1 MSDNNSNPVATTGKV
16 NNSKSKNNSNSIA
29 ATTGNNS
36 APTNLSKKVNNIT
49 NSPNNLVINNSK
61 CNETLKVNFKPAKTN
76 NSKNKTPDNSEGKMA
91 CIIS

>member
-1 MSDNNSNPVATTGKV
+1 MPSNNSNPVATTGKV
-16 NNSKSKNNSNSIA
+16 NNSKSKNNSNSIT
-29 ATTGNNS
+29 TTGNNS

>member
-1 MSDNNSNPVATTGKV
+1 MSSNNSNPVDTKGKV
-16 NNSKSKNNSNSIA
+16 NNSNSIA
-29 ATTGNNS
+29 TTGNKNNNKNK
-36 APTNLSKKVNNIT
+36 PTNLSKKVNNIT

-76 NSKNKTPDNSEGKMA
+76 NNKSNTPDNSEGKMA